1 MLKVVNGDMFTAT
14 LNQNCVVVHGCNAQG
29 KMGSGVAAIVKK
41 LYPMAELKYRQVYK
55 RSGLKLGQVI
65 WVPPELDRP
74 GVTIANAIT
83 QQFYGYDGR
92 LYVSYDAVIESLE
105 EVKKLAAGKPIHL
118 PFIGGKRGGG
128 DKKRLMAIFQAVF
141 HDGDATLWLHDDEEV

>member
-14 LNQNCVVVHGCNAQG
+14 LNKDCVIVHGCNAMG
-29 KMGSGVAAIVKK
+29 RMGSGVAAIVKK
-41 LYPMAELKYRQVYK
+41 LYPMAELKYRQVHK

-74 GVTIANAIT
+74 GVTVANAIT
-83 QQFYGYDGR
+83 QEYYGYDGR
-92 LYVSYDAVIESLE
+92 QYVDYEAVIVSLE
-105 EVKKLAAGKPIHL
+105 ETKKLAAGRPIHL

-128 DKKRLMAIFQAVF
+128 DRKRLMAIFQAVL
-141 HDGDATLWLHDDEEV
+141 HDVDATLWLHEDEEV